1 MADINILHQ
10 SDFYRVEDF
19 RCHCEVCSITAPE
32 YNKSFSISFI
42 RKGFFEYQ
50 TFKRED
56 EIHVGRLLISK
67 PGFEHRTRHIDNQPD
82 LVTIFEFRREFF
94 EEKILDVYANKLPW
108 LLRNN
113 DLHSLMVNTTP
124 ELEYHHRKIFQKINS
139 KKYSSLEIDELVI
152 ILLEK
157 VMTLLGSA
165 DTPGNIPDKL
175 KQHHLG
181 TVEKARDHILL
192 HFKEN
197 ISLQQLAAHCLVSP
211 FHFSRIFKSMTKVS
225 PHQYLTAV
233 RLTHAKVLL
242 DETNSP
248 VSDLAYECGFNSP
261 EHFVTAFKQFY
272 KMRPSEL
279 RARVSKKQD
288 F

>member
-1 MADINILHQ
+1 
-10 SDFYRVEDF
+10 
-19 RCHCEVCSITAPE
+19 
-32 YNKSFSISFI
+32 
-42 RKGFFEYQ
+42 
-50 TFKRED
+50 
-56 EIHVGRLLISK
+56 
-67 PGFEHRTRHIDNQPD
+67 
-82 LVTIFEFRREFF
+82 
-94 EEKILDVYANKLPW
+94 
-108 LLRNN
+108 
-113 DLHSLMVNTTP
+113 
-124 ELEYHHRKIFQKINS
+124 
-139 KKYSSLEIDELVI
+139 
-152 ILLEK
+152 
-157 VMTLLGSA
+157 MTLLGSA